1 MANGDV
7 KALYVPASAEDPA
20 DDLTIFVQEVCEAA
34 PGQGGLTVF
43 TSEATLGAAYAGQS
57 REDAD
62 MAGQSGPAR
71 VSFSL
76 SIKDYQVRW
85 AGQLLQGLENYRG
98 FAKTQQAGNVGES
111 QVGPSVLLLEYS
123 EALAGDRSLVGQPR
137 VLQLQQDDGGDDFVF
152 CGGNSSVHS
161 GDDTDGPTQG
171 ARNSSRTDLLLKAD
185 GPGGTDIPRV
195 MKTP

>member
-1 MANGDV
+1 MADGDV
-7 KALYVPASAEDPA
+7 EALYIPAGAEDSA
-20 DDLTIFVQEVCEAA
+20 DDLTIFVQEVCGTS
-34 PGQGGLTVF
+34 PGQGGLAVLA
-43 TSEATLGAAYAGQS
+43 SESTLGAAYAGQS
-57 REDAD
+57 GEDAD
-62 MAGQSGPAR
+62 MAGQAGPAR

-76 SIKDYQVRW
+76 SIKDYQVRS
-85 AGQLLQGLENYRG
+85 AVQLLQGPENYRG

-111 QVGPSVLLLEYS
+111 KVCPSVLLLDYS

-161 GDDTDGPTQG
+161 GNDTDGPTEG
-171 ARNSSRTDLLLKAD
+171 PLNYSRTDLLLKAD
-185 GPGGTDIPRV
+185 GPGGTDVPRV